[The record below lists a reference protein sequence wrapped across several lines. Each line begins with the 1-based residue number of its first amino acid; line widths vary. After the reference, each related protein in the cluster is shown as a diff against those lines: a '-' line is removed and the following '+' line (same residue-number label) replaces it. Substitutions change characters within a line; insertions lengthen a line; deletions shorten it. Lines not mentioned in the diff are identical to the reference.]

1 MQASPPP
8 PSLNTLPAAPDRAY
22 APPVFAPPPGLG
34 GSVAPQKEGVAWYR
48 YVSAVKRSKLLIAIV
63 IALGT
68 AAGFAVARMQKP
80 EYRVQATIWISNES
94 PERQSRGPIRADEL
108 LYSSSWLELFR
119 SGAIVDPVVRS
130 MRLYLNVPAERDVPV
145 FADFQLADKF
155 QPGQYQLVVGPEGG
169 EYALMTKE
177 GRWIEDGAAGDSI
190 GRQLGFRWAPKSEV
204 LGVDRVIAF
213 EVITPREATFG
224 LTEKVGATIPRS
236 PDGRASNFMR
246 VWLTGHES
254 AKTAAILN
262 GWVAEFLDA
271 AGRLKKRN
279 LIEFARILR
288 EQLDYAKRQ
297 LDAAEIA
304 LESFRVNTITQPSE
318 GVPVA
323 GGLEETRDPVF
334 NNFFNQRVQFDE
346 LRRDREALERIVAE
360 ARSGRVTAEAFLSVP
375 SVLASSEGLR
385 DALSELNA
393 KEAQLRSARQ
403 LYTDEH
409 KMVKDL
415 DQAVQSLRT
424 NTIPELGTALLTQ
437 LQLREADLDRRLKS
451 SSSELRA
458 IPARTIEEMRLR
470 RNVTVAENLYTSLQ
484 SRFEEARLAEASAV
498 PDVQLLD
505 SAVAPQRPTNDAAIR
520 IILMA
525 IVGSIG
531 VSLALAILLDRV
543 DPRVRYPDQV
553 THELGLEVLGAI
565 PTIKQNEK
573 ETARFAT
580 ATQVVE
586 AFRTVR
592 LTLTHA
598 LQAAPPIVV
607 TVTSPSPGDG
617 KSLVSSNLALSFA
630 DAGYRTLLVDGDVRR
645 GQVHECF
652 GIERRPGLVECLAGA
667 STPEEVLRPV
677 AHSNLTVM
685 PSGARR
691 SQAPELLA
699 SQGMVKLIEHLKGS
713 YDAIIID
720 SAPLSAGIDPYA
732 LAAVAGRVILVMKT
746 GVTDRRTT
754 QAKLGLMD
762 RMPVEIVGAV
772 LNDYRAEGAYRYYT
786 YLDEYSLE
794 SDEDAGET
802 PLIAGVTGR
811 PGD

>member
-8 PSLNTLPAAPDRAY
+8 PSLSNLPAHPDRAY
-22 APPVFAPPPGLG
+22 TPPVAVPPTQMG
-34 GSVAPQKEGVAWYR
+34 GAVAPQREGVAWYR
-48 YVSAVKRSKLLIAIV
+48 YISAIKRSKLLIAIV
-63 IALGT
+63 IALGS
-68 AAGFAVARMQKP
+68 AAGFGVARMQKP

-94 PERQSRGPIRADEL
+94 PEQQSRGPIRADEL

-119 SGAIVDPVVRS
+119 SGAILDPVVRS
-130 MRLYLNVPAERDVPV
+130 MRLYLNTASEDSAAFAGFELNER
-145 FADFQLADKF
+145 F
-155 QPGQYQLVVGPEGG
+155 QPGSYQLNIGSDGK
-169 EYALMTKE
+169 YALMTTE
-177 GRWIEDGAAGDSI
+177 GRWIEDGPVGDSV
-190 GRQLGFRWAPKSEV
+190 GRSLGFRWAPAAEH
-204 LGVDRVIAF
+204 LGADRVITF

-224 LTEKVGATIPRS
+224 LTERVGATIPRS

-246 VWLTGHES
+246 VWLIGHES
-254 AKTAAILN
+254 GKTAAILN
-262 GWVAEFLDA
+262 GWVGEFLDA
-271 AGRLKKRN
+271 AARLKKRN

-288 EQLDYAKRQ
+288 QQLDYAKRQ
-297 LDAAEIA
+297 LDASEIA

-346 LRRDREALERIVAE
+346 LRRDREALARIVAD
-360 ARSGRVTAEAFLSVP
+360 ARAGRVSPEAFLSVP

-393 KEAQLRSARQ
+393 KEAQLRGARQ

-409 KMVKDL
+409 KMVRDL
-415 DQAVQSLRT
+415 DQAVRSLRT
-424 NTIPELGTALLTQ
+424 NTIPDLGSSLLTQ

-451 SSSELRA
+451 ASSELRA

-470 RNVTVAENLYTSLQ
+470 RNVAVAENLYTSLQ

-531 VSLALAILLDRV
+531 ASVALAILLDRV

-553 THELGLEVLGAI
+553 TNELGLEVLGAI
-565 PTIKQNEK
+565 PTIKQSDK
-573 ETARFAT
+573 EAVRFAT

-598 LQAAPPIVV
+598 LQAPPPIVV
-607 TVTSPSPGDG
+607 TITSPSPGDG
-617 KSLVSSNLALSFA
+617 KSLISSNLALSFA
-630 DAGYRTLLVDGDVRR
+630 DAGYRTLLIDGDVRR
-645 GQVHECF
+645 GQMHSCF
-652 GIERRPGLVECLAGA
+652 GLDRRPGLVEYLSGA
-667 STPEEVLRPV
+667 SPVEEVLRPV
-677 AHSNLTVM
+677 THSNLTVM
-685 PSGARR
+685 TCGARR

-699 SQGMVKLIEHLKGS
+699 SQAMVKMVDQLRAS
-713 YDAIIID
+713 FDAIIID

-754 QAKLGLMD
+754 QAKLALMD

-772 LNDYRAEGAYRYYT
+772 LNDYRAEGAYRYYG
-786 YLDEYSLE
+786 YLDEYALE
-794 SDEDAGET
+794 SDEDANET